1 MAAKYARAGGGNW
14 SADATWSTTSGGAA
28 DTTAPTA
35 ADDVFLNASS
45 GAVTIDSGAERACR
59 SINCTGYTNTL
70 RHNAATVL
78 NIGDATAGASNIAL
92 KFVAAMTYT
101 IDNATSSSIEFE
113 STSATVQTID
123 FAGKTTASI
132 AFNGGGASTCSY
144 QYTGQHVTGA
154 TATVY
159 LVRGTLDING
169 QTCSWGL
176 FNSDNSNTRAL
187 TLGAASITCTG
198 GGNAWTINTATG
210 MTLSAN
216 NAGCTI
222 TLSGAAA
229 NFLAGNGFTYN
240 DVVFTGSG
248 ALYFSGTTN
257 FRNVTR
263 TGTAAKTDTF
273 SIGGAPT
280 ISGTFTC
287 NGNSSINRVQVL
299 SSTVG
304 TARTITAATVAVS
317 NTDFQDIT
325 GAGAGSW
332 DFSART
338 DIGDAGGNSG
348 ITFPASVPQYY
359 GGVNLNGSYLRCNG
373 IASNYCYTPNAAPIQ
388 VLGDMTIDV
397 KVSCDDWTPSVAMGL
412 VTKNLSTGN
421 QRSYSLSLNTSGTLF
436 LSYSIDGVAS
446 SFPTSTVGTGLA
458 DGSTKWLRATHDVN
472 DGSGNNITTYYMSD
486 DGVSWSQ
493 LGDPVVTAGTIAR
506 FNSSAVLEFGSANGG
521 AGNNLIGKIYRAR
534 IYSDI
539 TQTTKVF
546 DADFTAQAAGTKSF
560 TESSANA
567 ATVSLVVTGGNW
579 SASSWTTRVPLP
591 QDDTYLGN
599 AFSAS
604 QTVTADMP
612 RLGRSIDWT
621 GATGSPTFANTTSD
635 VVYGSMT
642 YISAMTLGSSAIMT
656 FSGRGS
662 YTITCNGKTV
672 PWGTTILAYGGT
684 YTLNDAYISSSG
696 SAFTLTN
703 GTFDSAGFA
712 VTQSSMSSNNN
723 NTRVLT
729 ITNSIFTLTGTAAA
743 TTWDMS
749 GSNATVNALGS
760 TIVYSAASTNG
771 RNFSSGGKTY
781 GVLTYTVAGSTGQ
794 LKIQGGNASFDTIN
808 FSDASNART
817 LVIDTGQTITIRS
830 GNGFNVQG
838 TAGKLIT
845 INSGVAA
852 THTVSSPNKQVCSY
866 LNVDY
871 SVATGGGAWYAQSTS
886 TDGGHNT
893 GWIFTDAPTD
903 TVFPSNSGLVSLR
916 NLQNLQKL

>member
-45 GAVTIDSGAERACR
+45 GNVTIDTLTCLCR
-59 SINCTGYTNTL
+59 SINCTGYTGTLQHNTTTL
-70 RHNAATVL
+70 L
-78 NIGDATAGASNIAL
+78 SIGDATAGASNIAL
-92 KFVAAMTYT
+92 KFVAGMTYT
-101 IDNATSSSIEFE
+101 PTGSTSPAIAFV

-123 FAGKTTASI
+123 FAGKTTANVT
-132 AFNGGGASTCSY
+132 FNATSNGSW
-144 QYTGQHVTGA
+144 QYTGQHVTG
-154 TATVY
+154 TTTTVT
-159 LVRGTLDING
+159 LTKGTLDING

-304 TARTITAATVAVS
+304 TARTITAATVTVS

-348 ITFPASVPQYY
+348 ITFPASVAQYY

-373 IASNYCYTPNAAPIQ
+373 IASNYVSAPDSAALSIT
-388 VLGDMTIDV
+388 GDLTIDV
-397 KVSCDDWTPSVAMGL
+397 KVAMDDWSPSAQQALVAKYTAAG
-412 VTKNLSTGN
+412 GG
-421 QRSYSLSLNTSGTLF
+421 QRAYQLLLNTDGTLAF
-436 LSYSIDGVAS
+436 NSSVSGASATVAVS
-446 SFPTSTVGTGLA
+446 STAGTGFGDGTTNWIRVTFDVDNGA
-458 DGSTKWLRATHDVN
+458 GGNDVKFYTSSDGS
-472 DGSGNNITTYYMSD
+472 
-486 DGVSWSQ
+486 SWSQ
-493 LGDPVVTAGTIAR
+493 LGTTKTQVGTTSI
-506 FNSSAVLEFGSANGG
+506 FDSTAVLEVGSNASGSNG
-521 AGNNLIGKIYRAR
+521 ATGKFYNVR

-539 TQTTKVF
+539 TQTIKVF
-546 DADFTAQAAGTKSF
+546 DADFTAQTAGTKSF
-560 TESSANA
+560 TESSVDA

-591 QDDTYLGN
+591 QDDVYLGN
-599 AFSAS
+599 AFAAS

-621 GATGSPTFANTTSD
+621 GATGSPTWNISTTCAI
-635 VVYGSMT
+635 YGS
-642 YISAMTLGSSAIMT
+642 ITLSSGMNSSIGAGNQIDIR
-656 FSGRGS
+656 GRGNF
-662 YTITCNGKTV
+662 TITSNGV
-672 PWGTTILAYGGT
+672 SFNATILKQVAPTGT
-684 YTLNDAYISSSG
+684 YTLNDAFLSASYWEVDNGTWNSNGFNCTARQFAFNVGTATRTIITGSSSWIMTTTTANEG
-696 SAFTLTN
+696 WQGASAATGATFTGN
-703 GTFDSAGFA
+703 
-712 VTQSSMSSNNN
+712 SSTISFSQTSTS
-723 NTRVLT
+723 TRVF
-729 ITNSIFTLTGTAAA
+729 NG
-743 TTWDMS
+743 
-749 GSNATVNALGS
+749 GSQ
-760 TIVYSAASTNG
+760 
-771 RNFSSGGKTY
+771 TY
-781 GVLTYTVAGSTGQ
+781 GTLTYTVAGSTGK
-794 LKIQGGNASFDTIN
+794 LTITGSNSFAAIN

-817 LVIDTGQTITIRS
+817 LEFTAGTTTTIR
-830 GNGFNVQG
+830 NNFNVNG
-838 TAGKLIT
+838 TSGKLMT
-845 INSGVAA
+845 VTSATGA
-852 THTVSSPNKQVCSY
+852 THTLSMSSGIVNCDY
-866 LNVDY
+866 LNISY
-871 SVATGGGAWYAQSTS
+871 SIAQGGAKWYAGNDSTNS
-886 TDGGHNT
+886 GNNT
-893 GWIFTDAPTD
+893 GWIFTSAP
-903 TVFPSNSGLVSLR
+903 VFSSGNAISSKGLI
-916 NLQNLQKL
+916 NLQNIQNL